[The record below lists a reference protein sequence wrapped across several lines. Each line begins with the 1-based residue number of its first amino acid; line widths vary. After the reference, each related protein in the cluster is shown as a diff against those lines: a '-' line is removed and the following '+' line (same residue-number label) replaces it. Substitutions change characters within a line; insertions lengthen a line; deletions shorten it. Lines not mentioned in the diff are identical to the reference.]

1 MITHG
6 VDEFMD
12 DLRRTWCGINLEPM
26 DPRPADDAVVDC
38 MSCLVAEA
46 RRCLFDTNKNMIGRV
61 ISVHPDGAVTI
72 EIEMEGIR

>member
-38 MSCLVAEA
+38 MSCLVEKA
-46 RRCLFDTNKNMIGRV
+46 RG
-61 ISVHPDGAVTI
+61 VTI
-72 EIEMEGIR
+72 IGCAYSNPFMGSVQ